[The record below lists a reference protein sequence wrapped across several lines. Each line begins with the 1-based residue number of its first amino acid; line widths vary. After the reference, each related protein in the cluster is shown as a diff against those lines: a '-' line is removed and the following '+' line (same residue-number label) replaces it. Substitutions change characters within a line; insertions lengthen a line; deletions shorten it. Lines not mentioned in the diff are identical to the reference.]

1 MHGANMK
8 IVEEAVQAVKLF
20 TQTVYLLLD
29 FVFPFTLCEINALNF
44 FMILFWVHDRLRIF
58 AKPYGIIHLF
68 LLGVME
74 H

>member
-1 MHGANMK
+1 MSLMHGANMK

-44 FMILFWVHDRLRIF
+44 FYDFILG
-58 AKPYGIIHLF
+58 P
-68 LLGVME
+68 
-74 H
+74 